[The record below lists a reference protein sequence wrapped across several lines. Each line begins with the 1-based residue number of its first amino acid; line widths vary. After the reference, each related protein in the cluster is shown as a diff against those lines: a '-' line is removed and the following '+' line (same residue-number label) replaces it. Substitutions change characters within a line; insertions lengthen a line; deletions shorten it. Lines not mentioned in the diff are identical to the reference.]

1 MARVAR
7 SVAEVIAGEAGG
19 RTRAARYNDMRHIA
33 SVIANRA
40 AQLGVTPEQVVSRQS
55 EFNAYGKR
63 MPGGTADLVG
73 LAEDAMREVQTAGPV
88 TSATFYAT
96 PAAKGNLPKG
106 LQRETKTA
114 SHVYFTDPQNRA
126 VYTSA
131 GLRTPAVA
139 GRAKLGKPADSYD
152 VANLPTPTPRDVTL
166 ASTMPSRPITPTPA
180 PPTQVA
186 SNGGFGGLL
195 SSLAANV
202 ESGAARL
209 GGLIGPSAAAAAE
222 RPAPSSA
229 SRGIRGL
236 LAGTSLASMRSVPT
250 TSGNERARGLVASLP
265 AAAPM
270 SAEREENV
278 AGRLASA
285 FADAPASGRTN
296 RITSPATTMSPEQ
309 AANVAGRL
317 DAAFS
322 GPAATTAPAARPAA
336 LSLVS
341 PAAAATMPTPS
352 AAPANPFSGGLL
364 SDAAMSAI
372 NSRPAGLLSGNER
385 ARSLQQPDLP
395 TMTPNQALDADVAE
409 QRAIN
414 DARRQAAIDAAKQPQ
429 TQPMAPATRQ
439 PAVRQPAAP
448 VAALPAPVTVT
459 PQTMDRPA
467 TAARAPTEAQTRAN
481 VEARNPLTGQPVS
494 TGLGLPSIPAAP
506 APGSGFGR
514 LASKAVSL
522 VSPAAGG
529 LLGLATGDG
538 SFRNRDIGQ
547 TVGGL
552 LGAIAAGPIGGLLG
566 GYLGNRIGNSTYGTP
581 SNAASA
587 ALNAGWDGFSGMTS
601 AQAAA
606 ARNAANGG
614 GGGGGFGLGS
624 LFSGNRAP
632 TNSKAGG
639 FGGFSSGASGP
650 DGGKVR

>member
-1 MARVAR
+1 MAR

-40 AQLGVTPEQVVSRQS
+40 VQLGVTPEQVVSRQS

-88 TSATFYAT
+88 TRATFYAT

-114 SHVYFTDPQNRA
+114 SHVYFTDPKNRA

-131 GLRTPAVA
+131 GLRTPAVE

-166 ASTMPSRPITPTPA
+166 ASTMPSRPVTPTPT

-186 SNGGFGGLL
+186 SNGSFGGLL
-195 SSLAANV
+195 SSLAANI

-229 SRGIRGL
+229 SPGIGSL
-236 LAGTSLASMRSVPT
+236 LTGTSLASMRSVPT

-270 SAEREENV
+270 SSAREANI
-278 AGRLASA
+278 ASRLEAA
-285 FADAPASGRTN
+285 FADAPDASRTG
-296 RITSPATTMSPEQ
+296 RITRAATMSPEQ

-322 GPAATTAPAARPAA
+322 GPPAATAAPAARPAA
-336 LSLVS
+336 MSLVS
-341 PAAAATMPTPS
+341 PAAAATTPTRS

-372 NSRPAGLLSGNER
+372 DSRPAGLLSGNER
-385 ARSLQQPDLP
+385 ARPLQQPGLP

-409 QRAIN
+409 QRALN
-414 DARRQAAIDAAKQPQ
+414 DAKRQAAIDAATQPQ
-429 TQPMAPATRQ
+429 RMAPVPRQ
-439 PAVRQPAAP
+439 AAAQ
-448 VAALPAPVTVT
+448 VASLPAPVRVSPEPMDAPARVKGPIDTVPT
-459 PQTMDRPA
+459 RTRTAGQVRQQAEA
-467 TAARAPTEAQTRAN
+467 T
-481 VEARNPLTGQPVS
+481 GI
-494 TGLGLPSIPAAP
+494 GLPSIPAAP

-522 VSPAAGG
+522 VSPAPGG

-552 LGAIAAGPIGGLLG
+552 LGAIAAGPIGGMLG
-566 GYLGNRIGNSTYGTP
+566 GYLGNQIGNSTYGTP
-581 SNAASA
+581 SRAASA
-587 ALNAGWDGFSGMTS
+587 ALNAGWDGFG
-601 AQAAA
+601 AGRQAV
-606 ARNAANGG
+606 
-614 GGGGGFGLGS
+614 
-624 LFSGNRAP
+624 RA
-632 TNSKAGG
+632 G
-639 FGGFSSGASGP
+639 
-650 DGGKVR
+650 